1 MILQICSIHSLPG
14 FEQDTSQHA
23 NMRAYQ
29 MSRNALRE
37 HLGQLRWS
45 DMGRFTAMRWF
56 SGLGCESPFL
66 AHQKLCTQM
75 HWVVLVSSV
84 PHRPSCPPR
93 GKGATTCRALR
104 VCFAND
110 PPNTTMQ
117 VTLVRL
123 VLAILACVSAAMA
136 LSHADAKITHK
147 VFFDVEHGDKSVGR
161 IVIGLYGE
169 TVPKTV
175 ENFIGLVERE
185 QGRGYKGSIFHR
197 VIKDFMIQGGDYTR
211 GDGRGGMSIW
221 GKSFPDENFELKHE
235 GPGVLSMANAGSDT
249 NGSQFF
255 ITTVQTPWLD
265 GRHVVFGLSLIHI

>member
-1 MILQICSIHSLPG
+1 MILQTCSIHSLPG

-66 AHQKLCTQM
+66 AHQNLCTQM

-123 VLAILACVSAAMA
+123 VLAILACVSAVMA

-175 ENFIGLVERE
+175 ENFIG
-185 QGRGYKGSIFHR
+185 
-197 VIKDFMIQGGDYTR
+197 TR
-211 GDGRGGMSIW
+211 AAY
-221 GKSFPDENFELKHE
+221 F
-235 GPGVLSMANAGSDT
+235 
-249 NGSQFF
+249 
-255 ITTVQTPWLD
+255 TV
-265 GRHVVFGLSLIHI
+265 